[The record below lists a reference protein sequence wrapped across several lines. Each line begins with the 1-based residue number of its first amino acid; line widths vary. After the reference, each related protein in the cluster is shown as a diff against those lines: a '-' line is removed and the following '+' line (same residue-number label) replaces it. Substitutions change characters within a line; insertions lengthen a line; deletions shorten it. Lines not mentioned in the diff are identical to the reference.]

1 MLPGLRLRFSSGC
14 FRGGSMVI
22 QMDFFL
28 QGPSV
33 SAYVTY
39 CRNEDAS
46 KAIAA
51 VNNAFI
57 DGRSLK

>member
-1 MLPGLRLRFSSGC
+1 MY
-14 FRGGSMVI
+14 I
-22 QMDFFL
+22 

-39 CRNEDAS
+39 CRNDDAS

-51 VNNAFI
+51 VNNASI